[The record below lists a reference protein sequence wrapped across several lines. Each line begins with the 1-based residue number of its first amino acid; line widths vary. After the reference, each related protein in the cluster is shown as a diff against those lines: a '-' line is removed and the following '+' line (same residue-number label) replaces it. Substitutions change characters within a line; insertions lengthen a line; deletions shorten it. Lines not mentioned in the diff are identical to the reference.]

1 MEKRETTAFGG
12 ERVGDVTGLDGAT
25 LPSEFSAKKGQKR
38 EKEEAHM
45 AVSLGNLALL
55 LDLALP
61 RAVILE
67 RKPRPVGSDVVL
79 SSPPSKRD
87 PPSSSFYALEGDA
100 RSRLVLARGMS
111 NSEKNG
117 VEFDSDEEEEGEEEE
132 GGMEDWETQMR
143 RRVREFEARRELE
156 KKAEEL
162 QSRVD
167 EGKEE
172 TEEEK
177 RMRVRKELEKVAKE
191 QAERRATAQLMF
203 DLGQKAYG
211 KGSYG
216 RAIEFLEAALT
227 IIPRPTL
234 FGGEIQIWLA
244 MAYEAHNRHKDCIA
258 LYRQLENTH
267 PSISIRRQAAELRYI
282 LQAPKLKI
290 SQEEMVTIPLIG
302 SSYDSYAATWSDKN
316 KDKDRRMSG
325 SVTNQL
331 PSSKDYLADFLVWKP
346 PVGLGKSRAFWV
358 GFTIW
363 LGLVGTALLIQR

>member
-1 MEKRETTAFGG
+1 
-12 ERVGDVTGLDGAT
+12 
-25 LPSEFSAKKGQKR
+25 
-38 EKEEAHM
+38 M
-45 AVSLGNLALL
+45 AVNLGNLALL
-55 LDLALP
+55 LDLTSP
-61 RAVILE
+61 RSVILE
-67 RKPRPVGSDVVL
+67 RKARPAGSDVVL
-79 SSPPSKRD
+79 CAPPSKRD
-87 PPSSSFYALEGDA
+87 YPSSSSYA
-100 RSRLVLARGMS
+100 VVARGKS

-117 VEFDSDEEEEGEEEE
+117 VDFDSDEEEEEEEE
-132 GGMEDWETQMR
+132 GGGGGGGFVDWETEMR
-143 RRVREFEARRELE
+143 QRVREFEERRELE

-162 QSRVD
+162 QSRVGE
-167 EGKEE
+167 EGEEEE

-227 IIPRPTL
+227 IIPGPTL

-258 LYRQLENTH
+258 LYRQLEKTH
-267 PSISIRRQAAELRYI
+267 PSVSIRRQAAELRYI

-302 SSYDSYAATWSDKN
+302 STYDSYAATWSDKY
-316 KDKDRRMSG
+316 KDNDKKISG

-331 PSSKDYLADFLVWKP
+331 PSSKDYLGDFLVWKP
-346 PVGLGKSRAFWV
+346 PVGLGKNRAFWV
-358 GFTIW
+358 GLTIW
-363 LGLVGTALLIQR
+363 LGLVGAALFIQR